1 MMWQRAGCEKERVD
15 APGPRGRLIMGDAR
29 ELDLS
34 EYYGKVQ
41 CVYIDPPYFTGEHF
55 TYRMRIGEDGW
66 RTGKRYIDLPAF
78 NDFVQT
84 GREEYLSFFQSL
96 LLHQGLH

>member
-34 EYYGKVQ
+34 EYHGKVQ
-41 CVYIDPPYFTGEHF
+41 CVYIDPPYFT
-55 TYRMRIGEDGW
+55 
-66 RTGKRYIDLPAF
+66 
-78 NDFVQT
+78 
-84 GREEYLSFFQSL
+84 
-96 LLHQGLH
+96 